1 MATVAAL
8 DGYVVNDLQDSP
20 SGEAVEWSGRAVDQL
35 SGNEPRGA
43 SRRVLAG
50 LVAGG
55 FGTHGTDAV
64 EQ

>member
-1 MATVAAL
+1 VAAI

-35 SGNEPRGA
+35 SGNEPRCA

-50 LVAGG
+50 FVAVGLG
-55 FGTHGTDAV
+55 AQGADAV